1 MTFLNILPRELCMLL
16 NNYVE
21 YYSILVEHRLV
32 INEIPKPQPATSLP
46 QKTYYIT
53 DVEFC
58 DLIFYDNY
66 CRRSYVVFSIVIFL
80 TRDPDLSKDI
90 LNKIIAF
97 MNTIKSLNSGAN
109 TTVELG
115 LEMIKVKY
123 KYVEGFH
130 VLEIRNKVFIKQ
142 RCTYYFR
149 NIETILNPFNQI
161 MLYLKC
167 KIG

>member
-1 MTFLNILPRELCMLL
+1 MSFLNILPRELCMLL

-32 INEIPKPQPATSLP
+32 INEIPKLQLTNDSP

-66 CRRSYVVFSIVIFL
+66 CLRSYVVFSIVIFL

-90 LNKIIAF
+90 LNKITSF
-97 MNTIKSLNSGAN
+97 MNTIKALNPNNN
-109 TTVELG
+109 TVVELG

-123 KYVEGFH
+123 RYIEGFH

-142 RCTYYFR
+142 RCVYYFR

-161 MLYLKC
+161 LLYLKC